1 MHDNITVEDISNAR
15 KKYPKAKILIHPE
28 CKPAISSLGDYIG
41 STSGIFDYVK
51 NSNDKQFVIV
61 TEKGV
66 VDRLKRDYPDK
77 EFILISENML
87 CESMKL
93 TTLEQILYSLENEVN
108 EIKLD
113 KKVIDLSAGCI
124 ERMLKVSK

>member
-1 MHDNITVEDISNAR
+1 
-15 KKYPKAKILIHPE
+15 
-28 CKPAISSLGDYIG
+28 
-41 STSGIFDYVK
+41 
-51 NSNDKQFVIV
+51 
-61 TEKGV
+61 
-66 VDRLKRDYPDK
+66 
-77 EFILISENML
+77 ML

-93 TTLEQILYSLENEVN
+93 TTLEQILCSLENEVN